1 MKRLILLS
9 AAAVILL
16 TGCGYDDNGTDAATA
31 PETVT
36 AETSC
41 DNVTAE
47 TETAAE
53 DTPSD
58 LTQFTCT
65 AAGQQLSFMIPSG
78 WTVTEEE
85 KLSEDEYLRIRI
97 GADSAGYIMI
107 SCDERMGICG
117 TGVSPRKTVIG
128 GREAIAYVT
137 GDFGGPRHFKK
148 VPGAGFYLLQNILI
162 ASAAKDAVPLPPTL
176 SIFSVNSPPAEYI
189 CPRPRRISLV
199 QL

>member
-9 AAAVILL
+9 AAAAILL

-137 GDFGGPRHFKK
+137 GDFGGNKDWEDIK
-148 VPGAGFYLLQNILI
+148 DWDGTGFWEEICIGGEPEWWIWNG
-162 ASAAKDAVPLPPTL
+162 L
-176 SIFSVNSPPAEYI
+176 SREGFDSIRCDIDRIFQTAEFT
-189 CPRPRRISLV
+189 
-199 QL
+199 